1 MSYKNNCFIFAAEIK
16 TLVVVWTEWAVR
28 EVTNLNRLI
37 IMEINNIGNNA
48 GILWNVLN
56 TNGKMTETKLKKESG
71 LGSAEFYTALGWL
84 AREGKI
90 NTEVEVK
97 GSKSCE
103 YYSLN
108 A

>member
-1 MSYKNNCFIFAAEIK
+1 MSGTGPDEN
-16 TLVVVWTEWAVR
+16 V
-28 EVTNLNRLI
+28 NLNRLV

-71 LGSAEFYTALGWL
+71 LASAEFYTALGWL
-84 AREGKI
+84 AREGKL
-90 NTEVEVK
+90 EVVVEAK
-97 GSKSCE
+97 CGKNCE
-103 YYSLN
+103 YYTLN

>member
-1 MSYKNNCFIFAAEIK
+1 M
-16 TLVVVWTEWAVR
+16 
-28 EVTNLNRLI
+28 LN
-37 IMEINNIGNNA
+37 A
-48 GILWNVLN
+48 
-56 TNGKMTETKLKKESG
+56 NGKMTETKLKKESG